1 MGIGQGGQIAADHR
15 PGVRDA
21 GACLGNHKKRS
32 RTARQTAAS
41 TDVEAFRSLPSF
53 RLHVLASHS
62 KRLHEQLYR
71 KHFGLNLR
79 EGCVIAIVGSFGEAS
94 IRQTRQTLNL
104 GRASVSLLISRLIRR
119 GLLAKVDDARDR
131 RMTKVVLT
139 IRGRAIHRALHA
151 AEVSLN
157 EEWMAPTTKQQR
169 ETFST
174 CLNVLTT
181 SARNVRKLRES

>member
-1 MGIGQGGQIAADHR
+1 MGIEEDGQIAA
-15 PGVRDA
+15 
-21 GACLGNHKKRS
+21 
-32 RTARQTAAS
+32 ARQSRGPRALPG
-41 TDVEAFRSLPSF
+41 DLEAFRRLPSF

-62 KRLHEQLYR
+62 DRLHAEHYK

-79 EGCVIAIVGSFGEAS
+79 EGRLIGIVGGYGEAS
-94 IRQTRQTLNL
+94 IRHTLQSLNL
-104 GRASVSLLISRLIRR
+104 GRASVSLLINRLIRR

-139 IRGRAIHRALHA
+139 MRGRAIHKALHT

-174 CLNVLTT
+174 CLDVLTI
-181 SARNVRKLRES
+181 SARNARKVRES